1 MTDIPLEVTAR
12 IYDAGGGRAVT
23 FTWVG
28 TVDNSANGTFLD
40 ITPEDLDALLNESL
54 LADEQ
59 CTHVPRMLIAQLD
72 TAAPKRRFSLK
83 SMGSCTCGICLDA
96 YTSRTSRYVRKLP
109 CGHVFCCKCVDRW
122 VTQHSATCP
131 TCREE
136 LPSAD

>member
-1 MTDIPLEVTAR
+1 MMDVPLEVTAR
-12 IYDAGGGRAVT
+12 IYDDGGSRVVM
-23 FTWVG
+23 FTWPG
-28 TVDNSANGTFLD
+28 ALGNSANSASLD
-40 ITPEDLDALLNESL
+40 ITPEDLDDLLNASL

-59 CTHVPRMLIAQLD
+59 CAHVPRMLIAQLD

-83 SMGSCTCGICLDA
+83 SMGSCTCGICLDE

>member
-23 FTWVG
+23 FTWSG
-28 TVDNSANGTFLD
+28 TLDNGANSTFLD
-40 ITPEDLDALLNESL
+40 ITPEDLDALLNASL

-59 CTHVPRMLIAQLD
+59 CAHVPRMPVDQLD
-72 TAAPKRRFSLK
+72 KAAPKCRFSLK
-83 SMGSCTCGICLDA
+83 SMGSCTCGICLDT
-96 YTSRTSRYVRKLP
+96 YTPRTSRYVRKLP

>member
-1 MTDIPLEVTAR
+1 MPVPNS
-12 IYDAGGGRAVT
+12 T
-23 FTWVG
+23 FY
-28 TVDNSANGTFLD
+28 D
-40 ITPEDLDALLNESL
+40 ITPEDLDDLLNASL

-59 CTHVPRMLIAQLD
+59 CAHVPRMSIAQLD

-83 SMGSCTCGICLDA
+83 HIGDCTCGICLDT
-96 YTSRTSRYVRKLP
+96 YTSRTSRYVRKLS

-136 LPSAD
+136 LPPAD